1 MDADVEQM
9 SRKQP
14 IFFLWCRTGHNT
26 FKAV

>member
-9 SRKQP
+9 SREQL
-14 IFFLWCRTGHNT
+14 ILFQWCPTGHNT